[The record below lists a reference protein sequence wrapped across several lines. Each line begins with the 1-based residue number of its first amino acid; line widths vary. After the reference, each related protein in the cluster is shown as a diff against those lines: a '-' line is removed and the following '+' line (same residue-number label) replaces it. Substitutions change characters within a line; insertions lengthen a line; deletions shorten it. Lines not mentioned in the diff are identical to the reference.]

1 MSIISKEKLNT
12 MNKYTMT
19 FPFKGEY
26 HYVYMT
32 ANQLANGV
40 LNSSDD
46 ILAFIWDNEGQGFE
60 QRIHVDGKEYDVTFA
75 YDNTKCFNVYDVE
88 EDDLGSGHIVE
99 RDIPWLLLKIEQED
113 KIIYNLA
120 DNL

>member
-1 MSIISKEKLNT
+1 MSYIDKEKLNT
-12 MNKYTMT
+12 MNKYTFT
-19 FPFKGEY
+19 FPFKGDY
-26 HYVYMT
+26 HYVHMT
-32 ANQLANGV
+32 ANQLANGI

-46 ILAFIWDNEGQGFE
+46 ILEFIWDNEGQGFE

-75 YDNTKCFNVYDVE
+75 HNNTKCFNVYNV

-99 RDIPWLLLKIEQED
+99 RDIPWLLLKVEQGD
-113 KIIYNLA
+113 KEIYNLA